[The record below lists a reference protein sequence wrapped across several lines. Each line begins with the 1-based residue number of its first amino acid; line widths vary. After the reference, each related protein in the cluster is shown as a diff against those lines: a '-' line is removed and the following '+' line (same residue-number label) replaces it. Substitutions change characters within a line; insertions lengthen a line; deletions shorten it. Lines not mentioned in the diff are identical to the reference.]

1 MSALP
6 RSKNWRE
13 HWSVPLGVVLDV
25 EAEDGDVRGE
35 SRGGRG
41 GFTWTSHITTSLLY
55 LLTLGFLRD
64 AGDITVVVRGG
75 VEGLGRH
82 GGGRLDRRGTAR
94 AGGEVRKVFGI
105 PP

>member
-1 MSALP
+1 MQGRAHLDISHHDKSSLP
-6 RSKNWRE
+6 P
-13 HWSVPLGVVLDV
+13 HV
-25 EAEDGDVRGE
+25 
-35 SRGGRG
+35 
-41 GFTWTSHITTSLLY
+41 
-55 LLTLGFLRD
+55 LTLGFLGD

-82 GGGRLDRRGTAR
+82 GGGRLDRGGTAR

>member
-1 MSALP
+1 ML
-6 RSKNWRE
+6 KLKME
-13 HWSVPLGVVLDV
+13 TSVERAG
-25 EAEDGDVRGE
+25 EAGE
-35 SRGGRG
+35 GSPGHL
-41 GFTWTSHITTSLLY
+41 TSHITTSLLY

-82 GGGRLDRRGTAR
+82 GGSRLDRRGTAR